1 MLLHK
6 DVVASLIH
14 NFQITFKTKKKQNIK
29 TKKQTKTIKH
39 KLQIPVLIRLIRK

>member
-14 NFQITFKTKKKQNIK
+14 NFQITFKTKKNIK